1 MILTAVFILVAPV
14 IVGAAACI
22 ISGRRKKS
30 STPVGLLLH
39 SITETPALHCS
50 YFSPFKFESLV
61 SRLTGEGFAFTT
73 VSRAAVDV
81 PAQGCAVPCAQR
93 RIVMTFDDGFAN
105 FFTHGLPVCERH
117 GIQVTV
123 FCVAGFLGKSSSWD
137 ALPKQSHLTK
147 SQIREISRL
156 GHEIGS
162 HTLSHANLTFLS
174 EKELRTELS
183 ESKKILEDCTGKPV
197 TSLSFPFGR
206 INRRVWEA
214 AKRIGFTAATSYVCN
229 GKPADGIIPLWGAYS
244 YDSVQD
250 VVDRAVRQP
259 ALSHA
264 VARGRLMPHFAKGT
278 PLWKFRDSYSMVH

>member
-1 MILTAVFILVAPV
+1 MISFAVFVIVAPI
-14 IVGAAACI
+14 IVGASACI
-22 ISGRRKKS
+22 VSGRRRKTF
-30 STPVGLLLH
+30 STVGLLLH

-61 SRLTGEGFAFTT
+61 SRLSGEGYTFAT
-73 VSRAAVDV
+73 VGRAAAEV
-81 PAQGCAVPCAQR
+81 GAQR

-105 FFTHGLPVCERH
+105 FFTHALPVCERH
-117 GIQVTV
+117 GIHVTV
-123 FCVAGFLGKSSSWD
+123 FCVAGYLGRSSSWD

-162 HTLSHANLTFLS
+162 HTLSHANLTYLS
-174 EKELRTELS
+174 DHELQTELS

-206 INRRVWEA
+206 ISRRVWEA
-214 AKRIGFTAATSYVCN
+214 AKKIGFTAATSYACN

-250 VVDRAVRQP
+250 VIDRAVRQP

-264 VARGRLMPHFAKGT
+264 VARGRLMPHFAKGS
-278 PLWKFRDSYSMVH
+278 PLWKFRDTYSMAR